1 MKNIV
6 LCGFMGCGKSTV
18 GRRLAQILKMD
29 FIDMDQWIEKRQ
41 GRRISA
47 IFAQEGEAFFRNLE
61 REACRQLSGQQ
72 GLVLSTGGGT
82 LLSAENAGVP
92 RRTGT
97 IFLLDAPL
105 AAIRERLKNDKSRP
119 LLQRPDRDEAI
130 LRLYTERLPLYREVA
145 DHIVNA
151 AQPIGAVA
159 GEIAAY
165 CSDAKDCRRQ
175 AGS

>member
-47 IFAQEGEAFFRNLE
+47 IFAQEGEAFFRDLE

-82 LLSAENAGVP
+82 LLSAENAGVL

-119 LLQRPDRDEAI
+119 LLQAI
-130 LRLYTERLPLYREVA
+130 FRLYTERLPLYREVA

-159 GEIAAY
+159 GEIVAY

>member
-1 MKNIV
+1 M
-6 LCGFMGCGKSTV
+6 
-18 GRRLAQILKMD
+18 
-29 FIDMDQWIEKRQ
+29 
-41 GRRISA
+41 
-47 IFAQEGEAFFRNLE
+47 
-61 REACRQLSGQQ
+61 
-72 GLVLSTGGGT
+72 LSTGGGT
-82 LLSAENAGVP
+82 LLSAENAGVL

-130 LRLYTERLPLYREVA
+130 FRLYTERLPLYREVA

-159 GEIAAY
+159 GEIVAY